1 MNPDF
6 EDNRTTPKHIRIE
19 REGEPKGLRR
29 GPTKKKNRRK
39 GPKARMDEIIAA
51 KNEVKRVYGWIQD
64 DKERTWA
71 TSLWGNGMR
80 GSYVKWHAAYVQ
92 KLRKL
97 LKKALKDNIITE
109 EGAKYVQKGICTL

>member
-6 EDNRTTPKHIRIE
+6 EDNWTTPKHLKIE
-19 REGEPKGLRR
+19 RKGEPRGLRR

-39 GPKARMDEIIAA
+39 GSKARMDEIIAA
-51 KNEVKRVYGWIQD
+51 KNEVKRIYGWIQD
-64 DKERTWA
+64 DKENMER
-71 TSLWGNGMR
+71 GKGMR
-80 GSYVKWHAAYVQ
+80 GSYAKWHAADVQ

-97 LKKALKDNIITE
+97 LKKALEDDIITE